1 MSSPSH
7 VGELCP
13 TMSDDGRQARRRKGQ
28 DPRRVPIELLFLGCS
43 GFVLLLV
50 GAALRS
56 DTGDALANVGLLL
69 TLGSALW
76 FFMRWL
82 IAVTARDSGPK
93 GE

>member
-1 MSSPSH
+1 MR
-7 VGELCP
+7 
-13 TMSDDGRQARRRKGQ
+13 DDGRRVRRRKGP
-28 DPRRVPIELLFLGCS
+28 DPRRVPVELLFLGCG

-50 GAALRS
+50 GAAFRS
-56 DTGDALANVGLLL
+56 DAGDALANVGLLL

-76 FFMRWL
+76 FLMRWL

>member
-1 MSSPSH
+1 
-7 VGELCP
+7 
-13 TMSDDGRQARRRKGQ
+13 MSDDGRQVRRRKGP
-28 DPRRVPIELLFLGCS
+28 DPRRVPAELLLLGCS
-43 GFVLLLV
+43 GFVVLLI

-56 DTGDALANVGLLL
+56 DTGDVLANVGLLL

-82 IAVTARDSGPK
+82 IALTARDSGQK